1 MSNSSKPDSPG
12 RWDRFWFTPDSIAQ
26 VALLRGLLCVITAI
40 YFISCWGDVGF
51 WYADGGPLSPE
62 RVASFLQTSGLS
74 APARWIVSP
83 LFLTSSLIAYR
94 AYLIVGI
101 CLCVVA
107 IAGRG
112 GRTVAWL
119 LWIFLVGWAN
129 RAMLLSSLTES
140 ALSLGLFAA
149 AIAPPGP
156 IIPRKHSQDR
166 NHWTAGLSIRLMA
179 AQATLLAG
187 ATFVTM
193 LGGRV
198 WFNGMGAYA
207 LAAPTQNRTIDW
219 TRFAAFR
226 NPLVYESI
234 THMLMLMLPMGILL
248 AWLPKTNR
256 MGKAI
261 LVAWCVAIGGLGS
274 HWLYAATMAT
284 MFLSIQPRPATDSLP
299 R

>member
-1 MSNSSKPDSPG
+1 MSESSKQELPG
-12 RWDRFWFTPDSIAQ
+12 RWDHFWFTPDSIGQ
-26 VALLRGLLCVITAI
+26 VAFLRGLLCIIAAF
-40 YFISCWGDVGF
+40 YFVSCWGDVSF

-83 LFLTSSLIAYR
+83 LFLSSSVFVYR
-94 AYLIVGI
+94 VYLIVGI
-101 CLCVVA
+101 CLCVVS

-112 GRTVAWL
+112 GRAIPWL
-119 LWIFLVGWAN
+119 LWIFIVGWAN

-140 ALSLGLFAA
+140 ALSLGLFAV

-156 IIPRKHSQDR
+156 IIPKSQAEDRK
-166 NHWTAGLSIRLMA
+166 HWTAGFASRLIA
-179 AQATLLAG
+179 VQATLLAG

-193 LGGRV
+193 LAGRV

-234 THMLMLMLPMGILL
+234 THLLMFMLPVGLLL
-248 AWLPKTNR
+248 AWSPKTNR
-256 MGKAI
+256 TGQTI
-261 LVAWCVAIGGLGS
+261 LVLWCVVIGGLGS

-284 MFLSIQPRPATDSLP
+284 MFLSIRPRPATLSSD
-299 R
+299 